1 MKHWLSALAVVTA
14 ASGAGPCLAQHRP
27 GAAAAEIDP
36 RSLALATE
44 IIDISFPP
52 GRRNAMILRRMNNL
66 LRQIEA
72 ATAATGS
79 EITDAGAREIH
90 ARYAAGVR
98 REAERVITE
107 RSPATFA
114 AWARA
119 YARAFTHAELVEI
132 RAFVATPAGTN
143 FVQRI
148 AEITSDPD
156 VLRTSTASMT
166 AVMAAVQ
173 PLEDQFEEE
182 LRAYVARQR
191 RR

>member
-1 MKHWLSALAVVTA
+1 MRRLLATVGLLLAVG
-14 ASGAGPCLAQHRP
+14 GALPCLAQVETV
-27 GAAAAEIDP
+27 ATTAEPEP

-52 GRRNAMILRRMNNL
+52 DRRNAMILGRMNRL
-66 LRQIEA
+66 LQQIEA
-72 ATAATGS
+72 ATAATDR
-79 EITDAGAREIH
+79 EISDAGAREIH
-90 ARYAAGVR
+90 ARYAGGVR
-98 REAERVITE
+98 REAERVIIE

-119 YARAFTHAELVEI
+119 YARAFTYAELVEI
-132 RAFVATPAGTN
+132 RAFVATPAGTS

-148 AEITSDPD
+148 GEISSDPD
-156 VLRTSTASMT
+156 IVRTSTASMT

-173 PLEDQFEEE
+173 PLEVRFEEE